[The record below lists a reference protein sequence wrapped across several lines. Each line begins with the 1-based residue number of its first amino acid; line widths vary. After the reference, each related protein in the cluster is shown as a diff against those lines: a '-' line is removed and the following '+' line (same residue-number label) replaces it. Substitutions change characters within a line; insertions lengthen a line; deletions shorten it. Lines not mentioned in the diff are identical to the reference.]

1 MNNSRVLIVIAVVFL
16 ALMILV
22 GRLFNIQVTD
32 HERYSQI
39 AEKQQNKTVKIKA
52 ERGLITDRNNEIL
65 AYTKDDVS
73 LFVDTRM
80 TNKKAKE
87 RIATK
92 FAKVFGKKK
101 KHYLRLLNSANKNI
115 CLEKKAVREDVMQL
129 SEFVVEGY
137 FQIED
142 YSRVYPYG
150 SLASHVLGYVD
161 RKLAG
166 VSGVEKYFDDKLT
179 GTDGYKLME
188 NDVLGRVVTVNQEF
202 SRKPVPG
209 NTVKLTI
216 NKTYQ
221 KILETEVRKGLKKFK
236 GKSAVGIIMDPNTGE
251 ILALTNQ
258 PDYDPKNYNIFPSYK
273 RRNRTITDT
282 YEPGSTIKP
291 LTMSILLN
299 EDLTYENEKINIEN
313 GVYRVK
319 GATIRDTHEYDYLT
333 STGIIQHSSNVGIAK
348 LSNRIDDD
356 TFYRY
361 LRNFGF
367 GSLTCVDLPGETPG
381 LLKKP
386 KYYSKIS
393 KKFISFGY
401 EISVTP
407 LQLALA
413 YSALVNGGELMQPY
427 VTQQV
432 TDSRGNVVEEFMP
445 KKIRRVVTEKTSDR
459 IKKMMKEVV
468 EDGTGTEAYIPGVSI
483 GGKTGTSQKLINKHY
498 SNKEYNSSFVG
509 FFPVENPQI
518 LILIVVSSPKI
529 GRYGGKVAA
538 PIFHE
543 VAKRILDN
551 DGTEIKKEVPKNKH
565 EIAPKLTLQ
574 QNEDVFVTSNLPE
587 QRVLLPS
594 SNKKKKYS
602 VDSTVMPNLNSYT
615 KREAIKIL
623 HDLGIKYKAEGSGTV
638 VSQSIKPNTKIKDG
652 LVCVIKCENPNL
664 KNRVRIN

>member
-1 MNNSRVLIVIAVVFL
+1 MNNSRALIVISVVFFVL
-16 ALMILV
+16 VVLV
-22 GRLFNIQVTD
+22 GRLFNIQVSEHD
-32 HERYSQI
+32 RYAKI

-52 ERGLITDRNNEIL
+52 ERGLITDRNGEIL

-92 FAKVFGKKK
+92 FAEVFGKKK

-115 CLEKKAVREDVMQL
+115 CLEKKAVKEDVIQL

-161 RKLAG
+161 RKLVG

-179 GTDGYKLME
+179 GIDGYKLME
-188 NDVLGRVVTVNQEF
+188 NDVLGRVVTVNQEL

-221 KILETEVRKGLKKFK
+221 KILETEVQKGLNKFK
-236 GKSAVGIIMDPNTGE
+236 GKSAVGIIMNPNTGE

-258 PDYDPKNYNIFPSYK
+258 PDYDPKNYNIYPSYK
-273 RRNRTITDT
+273 RRNRSITDT

-291 LTMSILLN
+291 LIMSILLD
-299 EDLTYENEKINIEN
+299 EDLTYESEKINTEN

-319 GATIRDTHEYDYLT
+319 GATIRDTHEHEYLT
-333 STGIIQHSSNVGIAK
+333 ATGIIQHSSNVGIAK
-348 LSNRIDDD
+348 LSDRIDED

-361 LRNFGF
+361 LRNYGF
-367 GSLTCVDLPGETPG
+367 GSLTSIDLPGETPG

-413 YSALVNGGELMQPY
+413 YSALVNGGELMHPY
-427 VTQQV
+427 VVQQV
-432 TDSRGNVVEEFMP
+432 TDANGNIVEEFAP
-445 KKIRRVVTEKTSDR
+445 KKIRRVVSQKTSER
-459 IKKMMKEVV
+459 VKKMMKEVV
-468 EDGTGTEAYIPGVSI
+468 EDGTGTEAFIPGVSI
-483 GGKTGTSQKLINKHY
+483 GGKTGTAQKLVNKKY

-518 LILIVVSSPKI
+518 LVLIVVSSPKI
-529 GRYGGKVAA
+529 GRYGGRVAA

-551 DGTEIKKEVPKNKH
+551 DGTEIKKDIPEEKQ
-565 EIAPKLTLQ
+565 EIIPKLKHQ

-587 QRVLLPS
+587 QRVLLPNS
-594 SNKKKKYS
+594 DKKKKYS
-602 VDSTVMPNLNSYT
+602 IDSTVMPNLNSFT

-638 VSQSIKPNTKIKDG
+638 VSQSIAPNTKIKDG
-652 LVCVIKCENPNL
+652 LVCVIKCENPKL
-664 KNRVRIN
+664 KNKVRIN